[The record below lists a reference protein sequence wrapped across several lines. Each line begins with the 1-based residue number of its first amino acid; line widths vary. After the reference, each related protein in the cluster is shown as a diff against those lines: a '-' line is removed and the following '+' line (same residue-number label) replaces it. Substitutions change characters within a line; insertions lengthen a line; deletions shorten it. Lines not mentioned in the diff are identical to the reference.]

1 MLQVEFRT
9 KKLEKQFLDSKQ
21 AVKAYGQAV
30 ATRYVERINIIKSA
44 SDIEELEGL
53 PCIDCHPLKGDR
65 KGEWSIK
72 LINRMRLIFTLE
84 GETLHIAR
92 IKEVSKHYGD

>member
-1 MLQVEFRT
+1 MEVTFRT
-9 KKLEKQFLDSKQ
+9 HKLQREYEKSKKAIQ
-21 AVKAYGQAV
+21 VYGHAV
-30 ATRYVERINIIKSA
+30 ARRYIGRIDIIKSA
-44 SDIEELEGL
+44 TDIEQLQML
-53 PCIDCHPLKGDR
+53 PKLDCHPLKGDR